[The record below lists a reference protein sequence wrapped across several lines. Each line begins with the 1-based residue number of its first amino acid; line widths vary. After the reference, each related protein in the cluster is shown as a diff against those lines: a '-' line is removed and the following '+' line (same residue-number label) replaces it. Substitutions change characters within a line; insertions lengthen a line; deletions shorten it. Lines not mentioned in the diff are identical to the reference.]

1 MDVNKFDVNRCKGL
15 KWTIDGLTSR
25 RANARSPSHS
35 RQTLSRS
42 GDAPM
47 PLTDM
52 HDGLLSA
59 HSVFPSQVY
68 RDQAWQIWDR
78 ISSPATGGTNRRD
91 GMHRSF
97 DRKNHNVIG
106 HATIDMRDFMVQH
119 MHDILGVVLPA
130 CCDVMR
136 VLVWR
141 EQQNYWCKNNHK

>member
-1 MDVNKFDVNRCKGL
+1 MQRSEVDHRRTDVTQSG
-15 KWTIDGLTSR
+15 
-25 RANARSPSHS
+25 RAFAFSLSS
-35 RQTLSRS
+35 TLSRS

-59 HSVFPSQVY
+59 HAVFPSQVY

-136 VLVWR
+136 VLPVGCVVWL
-141 EQQNYWCKNNHK
+141 YLDTKAV